1 MAASEHLFP
10 ETLSQA
16 VNPDQECTWLGST
29 LNRWDEPVATV
40 KLLPVWFDD
49 RGWMCGWLI
58 HIATALD
65 EWHPLNPN
73 AWKQHSTYPW
83 HRPDT
88 MPQSGNKVLAMAMAA
103 RECRIVIAQM
113 LVYIP
118 PELHAEVSEISDA
131 IEVQARTWLLS

>member
-1 MAASEHLFP
+1 MTEHLFP
-10 ETLSQA
+10 ETLSPVVA
-16 VNPDQECTWLGST
+16 PDEACTWSGPST
-29 LNRWDEPVATV
+29 DKWGHAAVTV
-40 KLLPVWFDD
+40 KLLPMWFADE
-49 RGWMCGWLI
+49 GWICGWLI

-65 EWHPLNPN
+65 EWHPVNPN
-73 AWKQHSTYPW
+73 AWKQHSSYPW

-88 MPQSGNKVLAMAMAA
+88 MPQSGSKVVAMAMAA